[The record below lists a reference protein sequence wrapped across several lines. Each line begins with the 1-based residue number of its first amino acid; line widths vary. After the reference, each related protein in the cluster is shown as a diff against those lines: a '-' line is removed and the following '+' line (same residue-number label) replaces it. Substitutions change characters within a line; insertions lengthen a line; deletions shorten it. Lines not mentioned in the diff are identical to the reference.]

1 MAWWGERLLEYAGLH
16 NTTQLIPRAA
26 NDVQSGEERL
36 HGPDHRGSEA
46 HRAPRREQLSGILD
60 HFQVLNDIDTSD
72 VPPTA
77 QSLDQVNVTREDAL
91 RPSLPTDDV
100 LANAPRAEDGYL
112 RVRAVL
118 D

>member
-1 MAWWGERLLEYAGLH
+1 MALTTDEVRHIARLARLALSDEEVERY
-16 NTTQLIPRAA
+16 
-26 NDVQSGEERL
+26 
-36 HGPDHRGSEA
+36 
-46 HRAPRREQLSGILD
+46 REQLSGILD

-91 RPSLPTDDV
+91 RPSLPTEDV
-100 LANAPRAEDGYL
+100 LANAPRTEDGYL

>member
-1 MAWWGERLLEYAGLH
+1 MSLTTEEVRHIARLARLALSDEEVERY
-16 NTTQLIPRAA
+16 
-26 NDVQSGEERL
+26 
-36 HGPDHRGSEA
+36 
-46 HRAPRREQLSGILD
+46 REQLSGILD

-77 QSLDQVNVTREDAL
+77 QSLEQSNVTRPDEL
-91 RPSLPTDDV
+91 RPSLPTEAV
-100 LANAPRAEDGYL
+100 LANAPRTEDGYL

>member
-1 MAWWGERLLEYAGLH
+1 MALTTEEVRHIARLARLALSDDEVERY
-16 NTTQLIPRAA
+16 
-26 NDVQSGEERL
+26 
-36 HGPDHRGSEA
+36 
-46 HRAPRREQLSGILD
+46 REQLSGILD
-60 HFQVLNDIDTSD
+60 HFNVLNDIDTSD

-77 QSLDQVNVTREDAL
+77 QSLDLANVTRPDVL
-91 RPSLPTDDV
+91 RPSMPTEDV